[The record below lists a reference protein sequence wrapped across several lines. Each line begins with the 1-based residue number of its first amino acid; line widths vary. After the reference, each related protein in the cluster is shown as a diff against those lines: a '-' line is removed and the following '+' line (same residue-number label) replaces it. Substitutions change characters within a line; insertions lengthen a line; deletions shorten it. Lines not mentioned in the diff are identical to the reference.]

1 MNPPTQIF
9 QSLKTEK
16 TRRQDKC
23 SYAELP
29 LSLRNFSI
37 MNSRSG
43 SDKNFASSGKS
54 TMTKYPTIESRQV
67 TVPSKMKTRLST
79 HEVVGKFTPSPA
91 TVSSN
96 TVHFTDSAGQKTA
109 KCACEGSR

>member
-16 TRRQDKC
+16 TRRQDKY

-37 MNSRSG
+37 MNFRSG

-54 TMTKYPTIESRQV
+54 TITKYPTIESRQV
-67 TVPSKMKTRLST
+67 AIPSKMKTRPVNT
-79 HEVVGKFTPSPA
+79 RNDGKSTPSPA
-91 TVSSN
+91 TVASYA
-96 TVHFTDSAGQKTA
+96 VHFTD
-109 KCACEGSR
+109 

>member
-1 MNPPTQIF
+1 MHIRTHRQSFLKCKFRVQWRKGRVPRYMNPPTQIF

-16 TRRQDKC
+16 TRRQDKY

-54 TMTKYPTIESRQV
+54 TMTKYPTIERRQV
-67 TVPSKMKTRLST
+67 AIPSKMKTRP
-79 HEVVGKFTPSPA
+79 V
-91 TVSSN
+91 N
-96 TVHFTDSAGQKTA
+96 T
-109 KCACEGSR
+109 